1 MPTYP
6 HGPRIFKGA
15 IVAISE
21 TNPQPQTIAFLY
33 NPETV
38 KRSLQPQTSGGDQGE
53 RSQAVRYIGAP
64 VETIEL
70 EIYIDAIDALEQ
82 AESIAVN
89 AGIYPQLSL
98 LELLAYPA
106 SQQVVQNDALLA
118 TGTLEIAPLVAPLTL
133 FVWGP
138 NRVLPVQISSLSIS
152 EELFDTNLNPIR
164 ATLSLSLRALSYSD
178 LAPGTRGY
186 NLFVAYQQTKELMA
200 TRGPLNSGNTGV
212 QSSRFI

>member
-1 MPTYP
+1 MN
-6 HGPRIFKGA
+6 A
-15 IVAISE
+15 QSCA
-21 TNPQPQTIAFLY
+21 LY
-33 NPETV
+33 WSAGRNHRTGT
-38 KRSLQPQTSGGDQGE
+38 Q
-53 RSQAVRYIGAP
+53 
-64 VETIEL
+64 
-70 EIYIDAIDALEQ
+70 IDAIDALEQ
-82 AESIAVN
+82 AESTAAN

-106 SQQVVQNDALLA
+106 SQQVVQNDAPLA
-118 TGTLEIAPLVAPLTL
+118 TGTLKIAPLVAPLTL
-133 FVWGP
+133 FVWGQ

-186 NLFVAYQQTKELMA
+186 NLFVAYQQTKKLMA